1 MLRFTLSSFPPTTS
15 HLYFQRGRHRV
26 LTDVARAWKASA
38 QADVARA
45 WKASA
50 QAEVTEQVMSTPGY
64 PEALAGLLGAKVRVV
79 ATFYG
84 PSWICKNGSVRK
96 KDVANMEKALW
107 MPCSWA

>member
-26 LTDVARAWKASA
+26 LT
-38 QADVARA
+38 DVARA